1 MCSYEIVFIESFISV
16 HYTYSYVYI
25 VTIIQQNVRYNSHL
39 TSFQF
44 SIKVQREAMLSKLF
58 FATVWRYVNQTQCT
72 HI

>member
-25 VTIIQQNVRYNSHL
+25 VTIIQQNSHF

-44 SIKVQREAMLSKLF
+44 SIKVQREAMLSELF
-58 FATVWRYVNQTQCT
+58 FLQLFEDM
-72 HI
+72 

>member
-25 VTIIQQNVRYNSHL
+25 VTIIQQNARYNSHF

-44 SIKVQREAMLSKLF
+44 SIKVQREAMLSELF
-58 FATVWRYVNQTQCT
+58 FLQLFEDM
-72 HI
+72 